1 MVRGKACVS
10 VSGTGTVDR
19 IEPFKPALLRGS
31 FRAALLRALA
41 VPGDF
46 IGTI

>member
-10 VSGTGTVDR
+10 VSGIDTVEG
-19 IEPFKPALLRGS
+19 IEPFKPALLRGK
-31 FRAALLRALA
+31 ALLRALA

-46 IGTI
+46 THTI